1 MVAAGDELRSILE
14 GDLVGWL
21 ARFPLGK
28 HLCIHKMPKAAL
40 PHRTVDGI
48 VRSYSP
54 NRFVRAVRHEDSRL
68 RRYAEGTLVLTTSI
82 RVDRP
87 LKTHT
92 FYAIEDGLYLDFDP
106 LDLSKITCSRRLDD
120 TRMQRG

>member
-28 HLCIHKMPKAAL
+28 HLCLHKMPKGAL

-48 VRSYSP
+48 ARSYSP
-54 NRFVRAVRHEDSRL
+54 NRFVGAVRHEDSCF
-68 RRYAEGTLVLTTSI
+68 RR
-82 RVDRP
+82 
-87 LKTHT
+87 
-92 FYAIEDGLYLDFDP
+92 
-106 LDLSKITCSRRLDD
+106 
-120 TRMQRG
+120 